1 MRSQMIDKLMA
12 LGLNEI
18 ITYSFI
24 NKNNDDK
31 LRMPADDVRRKSIP
45 IMNPLSEDQGHMRT
59 SMLPG
64 MLGVVA
70 NNINRRN
77 ENLAFFEIGKVFLLD
92 GELNSTD
99 LAQDVYKRQLHPD
112 RFLPCGQTRA
122 NPPHCSCCPN

>member
-1 MRSQMIDKLMA
+1 MSITEDLIEEVARVYGYDNIPATLPGGAASRGRVSAEQKMRSQMTDKLMA

-59 SMLPG
+59 SMFPG
-64 MLGVVA
+64 DA
-70 NNINRRN
+70 RR
-77 ENLAFFEIGKVFLLD
+77 G
-92 GELNSTD
+92 S
-99 LAQDVYKRQLHPD
+99 Q
-112 RFLPCGQTRA
+112 
-122 NPPHCSCCPN
+122 